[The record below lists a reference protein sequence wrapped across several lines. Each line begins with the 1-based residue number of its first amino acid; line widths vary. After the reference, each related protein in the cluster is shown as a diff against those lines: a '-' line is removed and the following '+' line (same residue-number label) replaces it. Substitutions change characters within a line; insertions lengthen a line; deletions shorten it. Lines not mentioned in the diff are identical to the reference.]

1 MTTTTLP
8 HRAGPLG
15 WRAALN
21 PFATLRHLWRHRE
34 LAWQLVRRDVEQ
46 RYRTSHLGL
55 LWTVLT
61 PLSTLVIYTFVFST
75 VLKARWR
82 PEGSSTIEFA
92 LALFAGL
99 IPFNVFA
106 EVANRAPGLMPG
118 SPNYVKKVIFPL
130 DILPVVT
137 LGSAVIHS
145 FISAAILSVLVTVVT
160 GDVAPRLMAVLPL
173 AYLPLIFLALG
184 VGWLLAALGAYVRD
198 ISHGVGIAVQFLMF
212 LSPIVYPLQ
221 AVPEAFRPLFTYNPM
236 TTIVEVFRTLL
247 LWHDWPDWRPW
258 LLWTIGTALF
268 AWFGHVWFTH
278 LRRGFADVI

>member
-1 MTTTTLP
+1 MTTTVMP
-8 HRAGPLG
+8 SRVGPVT
-15 WRAALN
+15 WRAALD
-21 PFATLRHLWRHRE
+21 PVATLRHFYRHRE
-34 LAWQLVRRDVEQ
+34 LLWQLVKRDVQQ
-46 RYRTSHLGL
+46 RYRASHLGL
-55 LWTVLT
+55 LWSVLT

-99 IPFNVFA
+99 IPFTVFA
-106 EVANRAPGLMPG
+106 EVANRAPGLVPG

-130 DILPVVT
+130 DILPIVT
-137 LGSAVIHS
+137 LGSAAIHS
-145 FISAAILSVLVTVVT
+145 LISAAILTVLVTLVT

-173 AYLPLIFLALG
+173 AYLPLVFLALG

-198 ISHGVGIAVQFLMF
+198 IGHGVGIAVQFLMF
-212 LSPIVYPLQ
+212 LSPIVYPLH

-258 LLWTIGTALF
+258 LLCTIGTGIF